1 MSPMRRLVLV
11 LGGLALAVVAQRGLA
26 AQGLTPLDGLLLYG
40 MACVL
45 FLWGAPPRPQEEA
58 DAPLP
63 QVRDWRAWA
72 LRGAGMACGA
82 VAGALF
88 WGNWSNPIALALWV
102 GSVFLFGGAA
112 FLADRGAG
120 PRHAP
125 PREVPRHWE
134 WLLLACI
141 VLLAFAVRAWRVDLY
156 PNGCQSDECNNGMD
170 ALRWLQG
177 LPYTPFRLTNEG
189 QATLFT
195 YGIALFFRLFG
206 ASVATMRLTSAVA
219 GALTV
224 WAFYLLARDL
234 YGDRAALLGAALL
247 AGSRWHLTFSRIVY
261 EAILTPL
268 CEVLAFWLLLRGL
281 RDRRWR
287 DLVLGGM
294 ALGLGL
300 HTYTAFRVVPLVAA
314 AFVAALALVERQT
327 VRQTWPGLLAGLVGM
342 LLTLNPL
349 GLYALRYPE
358 QFMGRTLHISVFH
371 EVQAVGNWSPVWSN
385 LRETLGMF
393 HYRGDPASLHNLPG
407 APMLDVWVGAL
418 VVLGVGFMLW
428 HWRRREHLLYL
439 FWTVGVLTLGVLSAA
454 HEAPTSRRTIGLIP
468 LLYLLATAVLE
479 RVWQAF
485 RAAWR
490 GRGEAVLASF
500 LATLAVASGAGN
512 AYTYFAKQAVHPAVW
527 AAYSPNES
535 AVGRY
540 LASLQSKP
548 RIFLAQEFQR
558 HSAIHFIA
566 RDPAYEIFNLVQ
578 HLPLR
583 DPDGRD
589 VLYILDPVGEK
600 ALPLFQRF
608 YPRAQVEFHRDRYGY
623 PLFLSVWV
631 PAEEVTASQGVT
643 GQYFSN
649 PSWEGMPTLTRR
661 DAQIAFDWTE
671 EPPLEPPFSVRW
683 EGAFLA
689 SEYGDYTFE
698 VRAPGS
704 MTLRIDDLEV
714 ARTEDG
720 IGAGHLQLAGGF
732 HDLEVTAVI
741 TEAGGPVHVAVR
753 GPGLPGSPIPT
764 SHLYNLEVP
773 PNGLVGYYRRG
784 TGWEGPPQ
792 AIQVDWFLFPNDI
805 LPAPFSIEWRG
816 KIHAPVT
823 GLYTFGTNSDDGS
836 YVYLDGQLVVDNGGS
851 HGSRYREGQIFLEE
865 GYHDI
870 VVQYFQEIGSREMEL
885 WWTPPGG
892 PREIVPLEALWTGAG
907 EMPELPVAAPPAVPT
922 PPAPTVA
929 PPAPVPGTL
938 GVAFDRAWGSQG
950 AGPGQFQDPRGVA
963 VDAAGHVYVA
973 DTGNRRVQKFTAE
986 GVLLLAFGQEAELK
1000 EPFDLVVAP
1009 DGHLYVLDPQSDSV
1023 AHFGPEGEYLGRL
1036 GVGIGLFR
1044 PRGLAVDAA
1053 GNLYVADTGGSR
1065 VLKLSP
1071 TGQVLAE
1078 MCPAGDGMGK
1088 VRQPTDVAVAP
1099 DGSLY
1104 VVDPSLR
1111 LLERLDA
1118 GGRYLQGWS
1127 IPAANTFDGPHL
1139 AMLPSGVLLMTEP
1152 EGHQVYA
1159 YDAEGRLL
1167 GAWGGEGTGP
1177 GLFAKPIGIAVGPG
1191 GEVLVTDP
1199 LNHRVQRFLPK

>member
-1 MSPMRRLVLV
+1 MSPMRRFVLV

-26 AQGLTPLDGLLLYG
+26 GQALTPLDGVVLYAA
-40 MACVL
+40 ACGL
-45 FLWGAPPRPQEEA
+45 FLWGAPPPPDEEEGS
-58 DAPLP
+58 PLP
-63 QVRDWRAWA
+63 RVHD
-72 LRGAGMACGA
+72 RGAWVLGGAGLACGI
-82 VAGALF
+82 VAGVLF
-88 WGNWSNPIALALWV
+88 WDNWSNPIALTLWV

-120 PRHAP
+120 PRRAP
-125 PREVPRHWE
+125 PREVPRRWE
-134 WLLLACI
+134 WVLLACI
-141 VLLAFAVRAWRVDLY
+141 VLLAFAVRAYRVDLY

-170 ALRWLQG
+170 ALWWLRG
-177 LPYTPFRLTNEG
+177 MPYTPFRLTNEG

-195 YGIALFFRLFG
+195 YIIAFFFRLFG
-206 ASVATMRLTSAVA
+206 ASVPTMRLTSAVA
-219 GALTV
+219 GAVTV
-224 WAFYLLARDL
+224 WVFYFLARDL
-234 YGDRAALLGAALL
+234 YGDKAALLGTTLL

-268 CEVLAFWLLLRGL
+268 CAILAFWFLLRGL

-287 DLVLGGM
+287 DLALSGM

-300 HTYTAFRVVPLVAA
+300 HTYTAFRVVPLVVAG
-314 AFVAALALVERQT
+314 FLAALALVEWRT
-327 VRQTWPGLLAGLVGM
+327 VRQTWPGLLTGAAGM
-342 LLTLNPL
+342 LLVLNPL
-349 GLYALRYPE
+349 GLYAICYPQ
-358 QFMGRTLHISVFH
+358 QFMGRTIRISVFH
-371 EVQAVGNWSPVWSN
+371 EVRAVGNWSPVWSN
-385 LRETLGMF
+385 LRKTLGML

-418 VVLGVGFMLW
+418 VVLGMSYMLW

-439 FWTVGVLTLGVLSAA
+439 FWAVGVLALGVLSAA

-468 LLYLLATAVLE
+468 LIYLLATAALE

-490 GRGEAVLASF
+490 GRGEAILAGF
-500 LATLAVASGAGN
+500 LATVAVTTGIGN
-512 AYTYFAKQAVHPAVW
+512 TYVYFAEQVVHPAVW

-535 AVGRY
+535 AVGKY
-540 LASLQSKP
+540 LASLPSQP

-566 RDPAYEIFNLVQ
+566 RDPEYEVFNLAR
-578 HLPLR
+578 HLPVR
-583 DPDGRD
+583 DSDGRD

-600 ALPLFQRF
+600 ALLLFQRF
-608 YPRAQVEFHRDRYGY
+608 YPQAQIEFHRDRYGY
-623 PLFLSVWV
+623 PLFVSVWV
-631 PAEEVTASQGVT
+631 PAEQIKAAQGAT
-643 GQYFSN
+643 GRYYAN
-649 PSWEGMPTLTRR
+649 PSWEGTPALTRR

-671 EPPLEPPFSVRW
+671 NPPLDPPFSVRW

-704 MTLRIDDLEV
+704 MTLRIDGREV

-741 TEAGGPVHVAVR
+741 TQAGGPVHVAVR
-753 GPGLPGSPIPT
+753 GPDLPGGPIPT
-764 SHLYNLEVP
+764 SHLYNLDVP

-784 TGWEGPPQ
+784 IGWEGPPQ
-792 AIQVDWFLFPNDI
+792 AIQVDWFIFPNDI

-816 KIHAPVT
+816 KIRAPVT

-836 YVYLDGQLVVDNGGS
+836 YVYIDGQLVVDNGGS
-851 HGSRYREGQIFLEE
+851 HGIRYREGQIFLEE

-870 VVQYFQEIGSREMEL
+870 VVQYFQEIGSRDMEL

-892 PREIVPLEALWTGAG
+892 PHEVVPLEVLWTGWGQAPAEG
-907 EMPELPVAAPPAVPT
+907 PPAPPVPPLPGAPAVP
-922 PPAPTVA
+922 APGALEV
-929 PPAPVPGTL
+929 V
-938 GVAFDRAWGSQG
+938 FDRAWGAQG
-950 AGPGQFQDPRGVA
+950 AEPGQFQDPRGVA
-963 VDAAGHVYVA
+963 VDVAGNVYVA
-973 DTGNRRVQKFTAE
+973 DTGNRRVQKFTPDGALLQ
-986 GVLLLAFGQEAELK
+986 VLGEDAGLK
-1000 EPFDLVVAP
+1000 EPFDLVVGP
-1009 DGHLYVLDPQSDSV
+1009 DGHLYVLDPQNDNV
-1023 AHFGPEGEYLGRL
+1023 AHLGPDGAYLGRL

-1044 PRGLAVDAA
+1044 PRGMAVDAA
-1053 GNLYVADTGGSR
+1053 GNLYIADTGGSR

-1071 TGQVLAE
+1071 TGQILAVV
-1078 MCPAGDGMGK
+1078 CTAGDGAGK

-1111 LLERLDA
+1111 LVQRLDA
-1118 GGRYLQGWS
+1118 QGRYVRGWT
-1127 IPAANTFDGPHL
+1127 IPPANTFDGPHL
-1139 AMLPSGVLLMTEP
+1139 AVLPWGGLLVTDP
-1152 EGHQVYA
+1152 EGHKVNA
-1159 YDAEGRLL
+1159 YDEEGRLVGSWGEA
-1167 GAWGGEGTGP
+1167 GAGP
-1177 GLFAKPIGIAVGPG
+1177 GQFAKPIGVAVGPG
-1191 GEVLVTDP
+1191 GEILVADP
-1199 LNHRVQRFLPK
+1199 LNHRVQRFLVKR

>member
-1 MSPMRRLVLV
+1 MSPMKRLVLV

-26 AQGLTPLDGLLLYG
+26 SKAFTPLDGVLLY
-40 MACVL
+40 AAASAL
-45 FLWGAPPRPQEEA
+45 FLWGAPPRPQEEGGS
-58 DAPLP
+58 PLP
-63 QVRDWRAWA
+63 RVRDRRVWA
-72 LRGAGMACGA
+72 LAGAGLACGIA
-82 VAGALF
+82 AGSLF
-88 WGNWSNPIALALWV
+88 WRNWADPLALALWV
-102 GSVFLFGGAA
+102 GSVLLFGGAA
-112 FLADRGAG
+112 FLADQEPG
-120 PRHAP
+120 PRRAP
-125 PREVPRHWE
+125 PREVPRRWE

-170 ALRWLQG
+170 ALWWLQG
-177 LPYTPFRLTNEG
+177 MPYTPFRLTNEG

-195 YGIALFFRLFG
+195 YIIALFFRLFG
-206 ASVATMRLTSAVA
+206 ASVATMRLASAVV
-219 GALTV
+219 GAVTV
-224 WAFYLLARDL
+224 GAFYFMARDL
-234 YGDRAALLGAALL
+234 YGDRAALLGTALL

-268 CEVLAFWLLLRGL
+268 CEVLAFWFLLRGL

-287 DLVLGGM
+287 DLVLAGM

-300 HTYTAFRVVPLVAA
+300 HTYTAFRAVPLVVLG
-314 AFVAALALVERQT
+314 FLVALALVERPT
-327 VRQTWPGLLAGLVGM
+327 VRQTWPGLLAGAAGM
-342 LLTLNPL
+342 LLVLNPL
-349 GLYALRYPE
+349 GLYAVRYPQ
-358 QFMGRTLHISVFH
+358 QFMGRTIHISVFH

-385 LRETLGMF
+385 LRKTLGMF
-393 HYRGDPASLHNLPG
+393 HYQGDPASLHNLPG

-418 VVLGVGFMLW
+418 VVLGVAYALW

-439 FWTVGVLTLGVLSAA
+439 FWAAGVLALGVLSAA

-468 LLYLLATAVLE
+468 LLYLLATLALE

-490 GRGEAVLASF
+490 GRGEAVLTSF
-500 LATLAVASGAGN
+500 LATLAVASGVGN

-540 LASLQSKP
+540 LAGLQREP

-566 RDPAYEIFNLVQ
+566 RDPEYEVFNLAQ

-608 YPRAQVEFHRDRYGY
+608 YPQAQVEFHRDRYGY
-623 PLFLSVWV
+623 PLFISIWV
-631 PAEEVTASQGVT
+631 PAEQVTASQGVT
-643 GQYFSN
+643 GRYFAS
-649 PSWEGMPTLTRR
+649 PEGEGEPVLVRR

-671 EPPLEPPFSVRW
+671 EPPLKPPFSVQW

-704 MTLRIDDLEV
+704 MALRIDGLEV
-714 ARTEDG
+714 ARTEGG

-753 GPGLPGSPIPT
+753 GPGLPGGPVPT
-764 SHLYNLEVP
+764 SHLYNLKVP
-773 PNGLVGYYRRG
+773 PNGLIGYYRRG
-784 TGWEGPPQ
+784 TGWDGPPQ
-792 AIQVDWFLFPNDI
+792 AIQVDWFIFPNDI

-816 KIHAPVT
+816 KIRAPVT

-836 YVYLDGQLVVDNGGS
+836 YVYIDGQLVVDNGGS
-851 HGSRYREGQIFLEE
+851 HGSQYREGQIVLEE
-865 GYHDI
+865 GFHDL

-885 WWTPPGG
+885 WWVPPGG
-892 PREIVPLEALWTGAG
+892 PREIVPLEALWTGFG
-907 EMPELPVAAPPAVPT
+907 EAPAAAPPAAAPAAPAPPT
-922 PPAPTVA
+922 PSAPAVGA
-929 PPAPVPGTL
+929 L
-938 GVAFDRAWGSQG
+938 EVAFDRAWGSQG
-950 AGPGQFQDPRGVA
+950 AEPGQFQDPRGVA
-963 VDAAGHVYVA
+963 VDAAGNVYVA
-973 DTGNRRVQKFTAE
+973 DTGNRRVRKLAPD
-986 GVLLLAFGQEAELK
+986 GALLQVFGEDADLK
-1000 EPFDLVVAP
+1000 EPFDLAVAP
-1009 DGHLYVLDPQSDSV
+1009 DGHLYVLDPQSDNV
-1023 AHFGPEGEYLGRL
+1023 ALFGPDGEYLGRL
-1036 GVGIGLFR
+1036 AVGIGLFR

-1053 GNLYVADTGGSR
+1053 GNLYIADTGGSR
-1065 VLKLSP
+1065 VLKLAP

-1078 MCPAGDGMGK
+1078 VCPAGDGAGR
-1088 VRQPTDVAVAP
+1088 VRQPTDVAVAS

-1111 LLERLDA
+1111 LLQRLDA
-1118 GGRYLQGWS
+1118 QGRYLGGWT

-1139 AMLPSGVLLMTEP
+1139 AFHPSGLLLMTEP
-1152 EGHQVYA
+1152 EGHQVQV
-1159 YDAEGRLL
+1159 YDAEGRLV
-1167 GAWGGEGTGP
+1167 GAWGGAGSGP
-1177 GLFAKPIGIAVGPG
+1177 GQFAKPIGIAVGPG

-1199 LNHRVQRFLPK
+1199 LNHRVQRFLPR

>member
-1 MSPMRRLVLV
+1 MAC
-11 LGGLALAVVAQRGLA
+11 GLALAVAAQRGLA
-26 AQGLTPLDGLLLYG
+26 GKALTPLDGVLLYAG
-40 MACVL
+40 ACAL
-45 FLWGAPPRPQEEA
+45 FLWGAPPRPQEEEG
-58 DAPLP
+58 APLP
-63 QVRDWRAWA
+63 QVRDRRVWA
-72 LRGAGMACGA
+72 LGGAGVACGI
-82 VAGALF
+82 VAGILF
-88 WGNWSNPIALALWV
+88 WRNWADPFALALWV
-102 GSVFLFGGAA
+102 GSILLFGGAA

-125 PREVPRHWE
+125 PREVPRRWE
-134 WLLLACI
+134 WLLLACL

-170 ALRWLQG
+170 ALWWLQG
-177 LPYTPFRLTNEG
+177 MPYTPFRLTNEG

-195 YGIALFFRLFG
+195 YILALFFRLFG
-206 ASVATMRLTSAVA
+206 ASVPTMRLASAVA

-268 CEVLAFWLLLRGL
+268 CEVLAFWFFLRGL

-314 AFVAALALVERQT
+314 AFLGALALVERRT
-327 VRQTWPGLLAGLVGM
+327 VRATWPGLLAGAMGM
-342 LLTLNPL
+342 LLVLNPL
-349 GLYALRYPE
+349 GLYAVRYPQ
-358 QFMGRTLHISVFH
+358 QFLGRTIHISVFH
-371 EVQAVGNWSPVWSN
+371 EVEAVGNWSPVWSN
-385 LRETLGMF
+385 LRKTLGMF
-393 HYRGDPASLHNLPG
+393 HYQGDPASLHNLPG

-418 VVLGVGFMLW
+418 VVLGVAYALW
-428 HWRRREHLLYL
+428 HWRRREHLLYF
-439 FWTVGVLTLGVLSAA
+439 FWAVGVLALGVLSAA

-468 LLYLLATAVLE
+468 LVYLLATAVLE
-479 RVWQAF
+479 RVWHAF

-500 LATLAVASGAGN
+500 LATLAVASGVGN

-540 LASLQSKP
+540 LASLQSAP
-548 RIFLAQEFQR
+548 RLFLAQEFQR

-566 RDPAYEIFNLVQ
+566 RDPQYEIFNLAQ

-589 VLYILDPVGEK
+589 VLYILDPISEK

-623 PLFLSVWV
+623 PLFISIWV
-631 PAEEVTASQGVT
+631 TAEQAEEAQGVT
-643 GQYFSN
+643 GRYFAG
-649 PSWEGMPTLTRR
+649 PEGEGPPLLVRR
-661 DAQIAFDWTE
+661 DAQIAFDWSA
-671 EPPLEPPFSVRW
+671 EPPLEPPFSVEW
-683 EGAFLA
+683 QGAFLA
-689 SEYGDYTFE
+689 PEYGDYTFE

-704 MTLRIDDLEV
+704 MALWINGLEV
-714 ARTEDG
+714 ARTKDG

-732 HDLEVTAVI
+732 HDLQVTAVI
-741 TEAGGPVHVAVR
+741 TEAGGPVHLAVR
-753 GPGLPGSPIPT
+753 GPGLPGGPVPT
-764 SHLYNLEVP
+764 GHLYNVKVP
-773 PNGLVGYYRRG
+773 PNGVIGYYRRG
-784 TGWEGPPQ
+784 TGWDGPPQ
-792 AIQVDWFLFPNDI
+792 AIQVDWFIFANDI
-805 LPAPFSIEWRG
+805 LPTPFSIEWRG
-816 KIHAPVT
+816 KIRAPVA

-836 YVYLDGQLVVDNGGS
+836 YVYIDGHLVVDNGGS
-851 HGSRYREGQIFLEE
+851 HGIQYREGQIFLEE
-865 GYHDI
+865 GYHDL
-870 VVQYFQEIGSREMEL
+870 VVQYFQEIGSRDMEL

-892 PREIVPLEALWTGAG
+892 PHEIVPLEVLWTGLG
-907 EMPELPVAAPPAVPT
+907 EAPAEVAEVPATPLAPAPAAPAAGALEV
-922 PPAPTVA
+922 V
-929 PPAPVPGTL
+929 
-938 GVAFDRAWGSQG
+938 FDRAWGSLG
-950 AGPGQFQDPRGVA
+950 AEPGQFQDPRGVA
-963 VDAAGHVYVA
+963 VDAAGNVYVA
-973 DTGNRRVQKFTAE
+973 DTGNRRVQKFTAD
-986 GVLLLAFGQEAELK
+986 GALLQVFGEDADLR

-1009 DGHLYVLDPQSDSV
+1009 DGHLYVLDPQSDNV
-1023 AHFGPEGEYLGRL
+1023 AHFGPDGAYLGRL

-1053 GNLYVADTGGSR
+1053 GNLYIADTGGSR
-1065 VLKLSP
+1065 VLKLAP

-1078 MCPAGDGMGK
+1078 VCPAGDGAGR
-1088 VRQPTDVAVAP
+1088 VRQPTDVVVAL

-1111 LLERLDA
+1111 LLQRLDA
-1118 GGRYLQGWS
+1118 QGRYLGGWS

-1139 AMLPSGVLLMTEP
+1139 AFHPSGLLLMTEP

-1159 YDAEGRLL
+1159 YDGEGRLVA
-1167 GAWGGEGTGP
+1167 AWGGEGTGP
-1177 GLFAKPIGIAVGPG
+1177 GQFAKPIGIAVGPG
-1191 GEVLVTDP
+1191 GEVLVADP
-1199 LNHRVQRFLPK
+1199 LHHRVQRFLPK